1 MARKDIKA
9 FDFTSEQSRTAAAE
23 NGRKGGIASGQ
34 ARRQKKTLSELAK
47 MIAENPAPAAAKKK
61 LAKMGI
67 SDEDANNNACIA
79 AAVYDKAIKGNM
91 QAVDKWEELTAASK
105 NDDEKYYLPGRVL
118 GKAFVDI
125 NRQIKP
131 NIEYVFEGGRGGLKS
146 SFVAFKIV
154 ELIKN
159 NPQMHACITRQVAG
173 TLKDSVYANMKWAIN
188 ELGLMEEFECK
199 VSPLEIK
206 YIKTGQTIYFRGLD
220 DETKLKSI
228 KPEFGYIGILWKEEK
243 DQMKGDAQERSVNQ
257 SVLRGGDE
265 SYDFSSYNPPKS
277 KSNWVNRIKLIP
289 NPKRVIHHSS
299 YLEAPAEWL
308 GQKFIDDAAHLKEI
322 NPEAYEHE
330 YLGVPN
336 GDGGNVFEYLEIRDI
351 TDEEISHM
359 DRIFAGVDY
368 GWYPDQ
374 FCYLRTYYDSAR
386 EKIYLIDELYVNKWS
401 NSKTADWIKKKGY
414 DDYTMICDSAE
425 PKSVNDFRDAGLPA
439 RGAIKGPGSIEYGF
453 KFLQT
458 KTLVIDPKRTPNAYK
473 EITEYEYD
481 RDKEGNP
488 YAELSA
494 QDKANKGK
502 QYEKE
507 QRQRTYERRIRKTKR
522 EVFGLQTG
530 VDNAP
535 NEKAK
540 FALQQ
545 DLDRKSYLLQKQNA
559 AYKDYCKQ
567 NDLRELQDRLM
578 IAKWNRQ
585 NAAKARG
592 AAKRYKT
599 AKGID

>member
-1 MARKDIKA
+1 MANEKNLIPN
-9 FDFTSEQSRTAAAE
+9 SERTPSE
-23 NGRKGGIASGQ
+23 LREITKKGGIKSGEV
-34 ARRQKKTLSELAK
+34 RRQKKTLSELAK
-47 MIAENPAPAAAKKK
+47 MIAENPAPTAAKKK
-61 LAKMGI
+61 LTKMGI
-67 SDEDANNNACIA
+67 SDEDANNNACIV

-91 QAVDKWEELTAASK
+91 QAVDKWEQLVAVSKSDESKYELPA
-105 NDDEKYYLPGRVL
+105 RVL

-199 VSPLEIK
+199 VSPLEIR

-277 KSNWVNRIKLIP
+277 KSNWVNRIKLMP

-351 TDEEISHM
+351 TDEEIGHM
-359 DRIFAGVDY
+359 DRVFAGVDY
-368 GWYPDQ
+368 GWYPDA

-458 KTLVIDPKRTPNAYK
+458 KTIVIDPKRTPNAYK

-481 RDKEGNP
+481 RDKEGNVISGYP
-488 YAELSA
+488 DGNDHAISALRYAYEPLFNRRGYSA
-494 QDKANKGK
+494 
-502 QYEKE
+502 
-507 QRQRTYERRIRKTKR
+507 
-522 EVFGLQTG
+522 
-530 VDNAP
+530 
-535 NEKAK
+535 
-540 FALQQ
+540 
-545 DLDRKSYLLQKQNA
+545 
-559 AYKDYCKQ
+559 
-567 NDLRELQDRLM
+567 
-578 IAKWNRQ
+578 
-585 NAAKARG
+585 
-592 AAKRYKT
+592 
-599 AKGID
+599 

>member
-1 MARKDIKA
+1 MGVEMARKDIKS

-47 MIAENPAPAAAKKK
+47 MIAENPAPTAAKKK
-61 LAKMGI
+61 LTKMGI
-67 SDEDANNNACIA
+67 SDEDANNNACIV

-91 QAVDKWEELTAASK
+91 QAVDKWEQLVAVSKSDESKYELPA
-105 NDDEKYYLPGRVL
+105 RVL

-351 TDEEISHM
+351 TDEEISRM

-368 GWYPDQ
+368 GWYPDA

-481 RDKEGNP
+481 RDKEGNVISGYP
-488 YAELSA
+488 DGNDHAISALRYAYEPLFNRRGYSA
-494 QDKANKGK
+494 
-502 QYEKE
+502 
-507 QRQRTYERRIRKTKR
+507 
-522 EVFGLQTG
+522 
-530 VDNAP
+530 
-535 NEKAK
+535 
-540 FALQQ
+540 
-545 DLDRKSYLLQKQNA
+545 
-559 AYKDYCKQ
+559 
-567 NDLRELQDRLM
+567 
-578 IAKWNRQ
+578 
-585 NAAKARG
+585 
-592 AAKRYKT
+592 
-599 AKGID
+599 

>member
-1 MARKDIKA
+1 MANEENLKP
-9 FDFTSEQSRTAAAE
+9 FTSNQSREEAAR
-23 NGRKGGIASGQ
+23 NGQKGGIASGQ
-34 ARRQKKTLSELAK
+34 SRRQKKTLSELAK
-47 MIAENPAPAAAKKK
+47 MIAENPAPTAAKKK
-61 LAKMGI
+61 LTKMGI
-67 SDEDANNNACIA
+67 SDEDANNNACIV

-91 QAVDKWEELTAASK
+91 KAVNKWEQLVAVSKSDESKYELPA
-105 NDDEKYYLPGRVL
+105 RVL

-131 NIEYVFEGGRGGLKS
+131 NIEYVFEGGRGSLKS

-277 KSNWVNRIKLIP
+277 KSNWVNRIKLMP

-308 GQKFIDDAAHLKEI
+308 GQKFIDDASHLKEI

-351 TDEEISHM
+351 TDEEISRM

-368 GWYPDQ
+368 GWYPDA

-481 RDKEGNP
+481 RDKEGNVISGYP
-488 YAELSA
+488 DGSDHAISALRYAYEPLFNRRGNSA
-494 QDKANKGK
+494 
-502 QYEKE
+502 
-507 QRQRTYERRIRKTKR
+507 
-522 EVFGLQTG
+522 
-530 VDNAP
+530 
-535 NEKAK
+535 
-540 FALQQ
+540 
-545 DLDRKSYLLQKQNA
+545 
-559 AYKDYCKQ
+559 
-567 NDLRELQDRLM
+567 
-578 IAKWNRQ
+578 
-585 NAAKARG
+585 
-592 AAKRYKT
+592 
-599 AKGID
+599 

>member
-1 MARKDIKA
+1 MANEKNLIPN
-9 FDFTSEQSRTAAAE
+9 SERTPSE
-23 NGRKGGIASGQ
+23 LREITKKGGIKSGEV
-34 ARRQKKTLSELAK
+34 RRQKKTLSELAK
-47 MIAENPAPAAAKKK
+47 MIAENPAPTAEKKK
-61 LAKMGI
+61 LTKMGI
-67 SDEDANNNACIA
+67 SDEDANNNACIV

-91 QAVDKWEELTAASK
+91 QAVDKWEQLVAVSKSDESKYELPA
-105 NDDEKYYLPGRVL
+105 RVL

-146 SFVAFKIV
+146 SFVAFKII

-277 KSNWVNRIKLIP
+277 KSNWVNRIKLVP

-308 GQKFIDDAAHLKEI
+308 GQKFIDDASHLKEI

-368 GWYPDQ
+368 GWYPDA

-458 KTLVIDPKRTPNAYK
+458 KTIVIDPKRTPNAYK

-481 RDKEGNP
+481 RDKEGNVISGYP
-488 YAELSA
+488 DGNDHAISALRYAYEPLFNRRGYSA
-494 QDKANKGK
+494 
-502 QYEKE
+502 
-507 QRQRTYERRIRKTKR
+507 
-522 EVFGLQTG
+522 
-530 VDNAP
+530 
-535 NEKAK
+535 
-540 FALQQ
+540 
-545 DLDRKSYLLQKQNA
+545 
-559 AYKDYCKQ
+559 
-567 NDLRELQDRLM
+567 
-578 IAKWNRQ
+578 
-585 NAAKARG
+585 
-592 AAKRYKT
+592 
-599 AKGID
+599 

>member
-1 MARKDIKA
+1 MANEENLKPFKPGRS
-9 FDFTSEQSRTAAAE
+9 SEEAAK
-23 NGRKGGIASGQ
+23 NGQKGGIASGHS
-34 ARRQKKTLSELAK
+34 RRQKKTLSELAK
-47 MIAENPAPAAAKKK
+47 MIAENPAPTAAKKK
-61 LAKMGI
+61 LTKMGI
-67 SDEDANNNACIA
+67 SDEDANNNACIV

-91 QAVDKWEELTAASK
+91 QAVGKWEQLVAVSKSDESKYELPA
-105 NDDEKYYLPGRVL
+105 RVL

-277 KSNWVNRIKLIP
+277 KSNWVNRIKLKP

-351 TDEEISHM
+351 TDEEISRM

-368 GWYPDQ
+368 GWYPDA

-414 DDYTMICDSAE
+414 DDYAMICDSAE

-481 RDKEGNP
+481 RDKEGNVISGYP
-488 YAELSA
+488 DGNDHAISALRYAYEPLFNRRGNSA
-494 QDKANKGK
+494 
-502 QYEKE
+502 
-507 QRQRTYERRIRKTKR
+507 
-522 EVFGLQTG
+522 
-530 VDNAP
+530 
-535 NEKAK
+535 
-540 FALQQ
+540 
-545 DLDRKSYLLQKQNA
+545 
-559 AYKDYCKQ
+559 
-567 NDLRELQDRLM
+567 
-578 IAKWNRQ
+578 
-585 NAAKARG
+585 
-592 AAKRYKT
+592 
-599 AKGID
+599 

>member
-1 MARKDIKA
+1 MANDQNLNNGVATQFR
-9 FDFTSEQSRTAAAE
+9 SGEEAAR
-23 NGRKGGIASGQ
+23 NGKKGGIASGYS
-34 ARRQKKTLSELAK
+34 RRQKKALSDYVK
-47 MIAENPAPAAAKKK
+47 IIAESPASSTAKKK

-67 SDEDANNNACIA
+67 ADEDANNM
-79 AAVYDKAIKGNM
+79 AVVANSLYKK
-91 QAVDKWEELTAASK
+91 AVDGNIQAIEKWEQLTAASK
-105 NDDEKYYLPGRVL
+105 DDDEKYELPARVL

-146 SFVAFKIV
+146 SFVAFKII

-277 KSNWVNRIKLIP
+277 KSNWVNRIKLVP
-289 NPKRVIHHSS
+289 NSKRVIHHSS

-308 GQKFIDDAAHLKEI
+308 GQKFLNDAEHLKEV

-336 GDGGNVFEYLEIRDI
+336 GDGGNVFEYLEIRDV
-351 TDEEISHM
+351 TDEEISRM

-368 GWYPDQ
+368 GWYPDA

-458 KTLVIDPKRTPNAYK
+458 KTIVIDPKRTPNAYK

-481 RDKEGNP
+481 RDKEGNVISGYP
-488 YAELSA
+488 DGNDHAISALRYAYEPLFNRRGYSA
-494 QDKANKGK
+494 
-502 QYEKE
+502 
-507 QRQRTYERRIRKTKR
+507 
-522 EVFGLQTG
+522 
-530 VDNAP
+530 
-535 NEKAK
+535 
-540 FALQQ
+540 
-545 DLDRKSYLLQKQNA
+545 
-559 AYKDYCKQ
+559 
-567 NDLRELQDRLM
+567 
-578 IAKWNRQ
+578 
-585 NAAKARG
+585 
-592 AAKRYKT
+592 
-599 AKGID
+599 

>member
-1 MARKDIKA
+1 MANEQNLRP
-9 FDFTSEQSRTAAAE
+9 SEYKFSQEEAK
-23 NGRKGGIASGQ
+23 KGGINSGI
-34 ARRQKKTLSELAK
+34 ARRNKKTMAQLAK
-47 MIAENPAPAAAKKK
+47 LMLNSQLDEQSKKRVQ
-61 LAKMGI
+61 KMCGDVM
-67 SDEDANNNACIA
+67 DEDATVASMIMAGQIQSAMKGNTKAFIA
-79 AAVYDKAIKGNM
+79 LTELSDKANAGCN
-91 QAVDKWEELTAASK
+91 EER
-105 NDDEKYYLPGRVL
+105 YRLPAEVI

-146 SFVAFKIV
+146 SFVAFKII

-173 TLKDSVYANMKWAIN
+173 TLKDSVYAQMKWAIN

-277 KSNWVNRIKLIP
+277 KSNWVNRIKLVP

-299 YLEAPAEWL
+299 YLEAPTEWL

-330 YLGVPN
+330 YLGIPN

-351 TDEEISHM
+351 TDEEISRM

-368 GWYPDQ
+368 GWYPDA

-481 RDKEGNP
+481 RDKEGNVISGYP
-488 YAELSA
+488 DGNDHAISALRYAYEPLFNRRGYSA
-494 QDKANKGK
+494 
-502 QYEKE
+502 
-507 QRQRTYERRIRKTKR
+507 
-522 EVFGLQTG
+522 
-530 VDNAP
+530 
-535 NEKAK
+535 
-540 FALQQ
+540 
-545 DLDRKSYLLQKQNA
+545 
-559 AYKDYCKQ
+559 
-567 NDLRELQDRLM
+567 
-578 IAKWNRQ
+578 
-585 NAAKARG
+585 
-592 AAKRYKT
+592 
-599 AKGID
+599 

>member
-1 MARKDIKA
+1 MANEENLKPFNNR
-9 FDFTSEQSRTAAAE
+9 TESEQREIAQ
-23 NGRKGGIASGQ
+23 KGGIASGQ
-34 ARRQKKTLSELAK
+34 SRRQKKTLSELAK
-47 MIAENPAPAAAKKK
+47 IIAENPAPTAAKKK
-61 LAKMGI
+61 LTKMGI
-67 SDEDANNNACIA
+67 SDEDANNNACIV

-91 QAVDKWEELTAASK
+91 QAVDKWEQLVAVSKSDEDKYELPA
-105 NDDEKYYLPGRVL
+105 RVI

-277 KSNWVNRIKLIP
+277 KSNWVNRIKLVP

-351 TDEEISHM
+351 TDEEISRM

-368 GWYPDQ
+368 GWYPDA

-401 NSKTADWIKKKGY
+401 NAKTAEWIKKKGY

-481 RDKEGNP
+481 RDKEGNVISGYP
-488 YAELSA
+488 DGNDHAISALRYAYEPLFNRRGYSA
-494 QDKANKGK
+494 
-502 QYEKE
+502 
-507 QRQRTYERRIRKTKR
+507 
-522 EVFGLQTG
+522 
-530 VDNAP
+530 
-535 NEKAK
+535 
-540 FALQQ
+540 
-545 DLDRKSYLLQKQNA
+545 
-559 AYKDYCKQ
+559 
-567 NDLRELQDRLM
+567 
-578 IAKWNRQ
+578 
-585 NAAKARG
+585 
-592 AAKRYKT
+592 
-599 AKGID
+599 

>member
-1 MARKDIKA
+1 MANEKNLIPN
-9 FDFTSEQSRTAAAE
+9 SERTPSE
-23 NGRKGGIASGQ
+23 LREITKKGGIKSGEV
-34 ARRQKKTLSELAK
+34 RRQKKSLSELAK
-47 MIAENPAPAAAKKK
+47 MIAENPAPTAAKKK
-61 LAKMGI
+61 LTKMGI
-67 SDEDANNNACIA
+67 SDEDANNNACIV

-91 QAVDKWEELTAASK
+91 QAVDKWEQLVAVSKSDESKYELPA
-105 NDDEKYYLPGRVL
+105 RVL

-277 KSNWVNRIKLIP
+277 KSNWVNRIKLMP

-368 GWYPDQ
+368 GWYPDA

-458 KTLVIDPKRTPNAYK
+458 KTIVIDPKRTPNAYK

-481 RDKEGNP
+481 RDKEGNVISGYP
-488 YAELSA
+488 DGDDHAISALRYA
-494 QDKANKGK
+494 
-502 QYEKE
+502 YEPLFN
-507 QRQRTYERRIRKTKR
+507 RR
-522 EVFGLQTG
+522 G
-530 VDNAP
+530 
-535 NEKAK
+535 
-540 FALQQ
+540 
-545 DLDRKSYLLQKQNA
+545 Y
-559 AYKDYCKQ
+559 
-567 NDLRELQDRLM
+567 
-578 IAKWNRQ
+578 
-585 NAAKARG
+585 G
-592 AAKRYKT
+592 A
-599 AKGID
+599 

>member
-1 MARKDIKA
+1 MANDQNLNNGVATQFR
-9 FDFTSEQSRTAAAE
+9 TGEEQARIAK
-23 NGRKGGIASGQ
+23 KGGIASGQ
-34 ARRQKKTLSELAK
+34 ARRRKKTLSELAK
-47 MIAENPAPAAAKKK
+47 MIAENPAPTAVKKE

-67 SDEDANNNACIA
+67 ADEDANNMAVVANSLYKKA
-79 AAVYDKAIKGNM
+79 ADGNIQAIE
-91 QAVDKWEELTAASK
+91 KWEQLTAASK
-105 NDDEKYYLPGRVL
+105 DDDEKYELPARVL

-351 TDEEISHM
+351 TDEEISRM

-368 GWYPDQ
+368 GWYPDA

-439 RGAIKGPGSIEYGF
+439 RGATKGPGSIEYGF

-458 KTLVIDPKRTPNAYK
+458 KTIVIDPKRTPNAYK

-481 RDKEGNP
+481 RDKEGNVISGYP
-488 YAELSA
+488 DGNDHAISALRYAYEPLFNRRGHSA
-494 QDKANKGK
+494 
-502 QYEKE
+502 
-507 QRQRTYERRIRKTKR
+507 
-522 EVFGLQTG
+522 
-530 VDNAP
+530 
-535 NEKAK
+535 
-540 FALQQ
+540 
-545 DLDRKSYLLQKQNA
+545 
-559 AYKDYCKQ
+559 
-567 NDLRELQDRLM
+567 
-578 IAKWNRQ
+578 
-585 NAAKARG
+585 
-592 AAKRYKT
+592 
-599 AKGID
+599 

>member
-1 MARKDIKA
+1 MANEENLKP
-9 FDFTSEQSRTAAAE
+9 FTSNQSREEAAR
-23 NGRKGGIASGQ
+23 NGQKGGIASGQ
-34 ARRQKKTLSELAK
+34 SRRQKKTLSELAK
-47 MIAENPAPAAAKKK
+47 IIAENPAPTAAKKK
-61 LAKMGI
+61 LTKMGI
-67 SDEDANNNACIA
+67 SNEDANNNACIV

-91 QAVDKWEELTAASK
+91 QAVDKWEQLVAVSKSDENKYELPA
-105 NDDEKYYLPGRVL
+105 RVL

-146 SFVAFKIV
+146 SYVAFKIV

-277 KSNWVNRIKLIP
+277 KSNWVNRIKLVP

-351 TDEEISHM
+351 TDEEISRM

-401 NSKTADWIKKKGY
+401 NSKTAEWIKKKDY

-439 RGAIKGPGSIEYGF
+439 RGAVKGPGSIEYGF

-458 KTLVIDPKRTPNAYK
+458 KTIVIDPKRTPNAYK

-481 RDKEGNP
+481 RDKEGNVISGYP
-488 YAELSA
+488 DGNDHAISALRYAYEPLFNRRGHSA
-494 QDKANKGK
+494 
-502 QYEKE
+502 
-507 QRQRTYERRIRKTKR
+507 
-522 EVFGLQTG
+522 
-530 VDNAP
+530 
-535 NEKAK
+535 
-540 FALQQ
+540 
-545 DLDRKSYLLQKQNA
+545 
-559 AYKDYCKQ
+559 
-567 NDLRELQDRLM
+567 
-578 IAKWNRQ
+578 
-585 NAAKARG
+585 
-592 AAKRYKT
+592 
-599 AKGID
+599 

>member
-1 MARKDIKA
+1 M
-9 FDFTSEQSRTAAAE
+9 
-23 NGRKGGIASGQ
+23 
-34 ARRQKKTLSELAK
+34 
-47 MIAENPAPAAAKKK
+47 
-61 LAKMGI
+61 
-67 SDEDANNNACIA
+67 
-79 AAVYDKAIKGNM
+79 
-91 QAVDKWEELTAASK
+91 
-105 NDDEKYYLPGRVL
+105 
-118 GKAFVDI
+118 DI

-199 VSPLEIK
+199 VSPLEIR

-351 TDEEISHM
+351 TDEEISRM
-359 DRIFAGVDY
+359 DRIFPGVDY
-368 GWYPDQ
+368 GWYPDA

-458 KTLVIDPKRTPNAYK
+458 KTIVIDPKRTPNAYK

-481 RDKEGNP
+481 RDKEGNVISGYP
-488 YAELSA
+488 DGNDHAISALRYAYEPLFNRRGYSA
-494 QDKANKGK
+494 
-502 QYEKE
+502 
-507 QRQRTYERRIRKTKR
+507 
-522 EVFGLQTG
+522 
-530 VDNAP
+530 
-535 NEKAK
+535 
-540 FALQQ
+540 
-545 DLDRKSYLLQKQNA
+545 
-559 AYKDYCKQ
+559 
-567 NDLRELQDRLM
+567 
-578 IAKWNRQ
+578 
-585 NAAKARG
+585 
-592 AAKRYKT
+592 
-599 AKGID
+599 

>member
-1 MARKDIKA
+1 MANEENLKP
-9 FDFTSEQSRTAAAE
+9 FTSNQSREEAVK
-23 NGRKGGIASGQ
+23 NGQKGGIASGYS
-34 ARRQKKTLSELAK
+34 RRQKKALSDYVK
-47 MIAENPAPAAAKKK
+47 IIAESPASSTAKKK

-67 SDEDANNNACIA
+67 ADEDANNMAVVATSLYKKA
-79 AAVYDKAIKGNM
+79 ADGNIQAIE
-91 QAVDKWEELTAASK
+91 KWEQLTAASK
-105 NDDEKYYLPGRVL
+105 NDDEKYELPARVL

-351 TDEEISHM
+351 TDEEISRM

-368 GWYPDQ
+368 GWYPDA

-439 RGAIKGPGSIEYGF
+439 RGAIKGPGSIDYGF

-481 RDKEGNP
+481 RDKEGNVISGYP
-488 YAELSA
+488 DGNDHAISALRYAYEPLFNRRGYSA
-494 QDKANKGK
+494 
-502 QYEKE
+502 
-507 QRQRTYERRIRKTKR
+507 
-522 EVFGLQTG
+522 
-530 VDNAP
+530 
-535 NEKAK
+535 
-540 FALQQ
+540 
-545 DLDRKSYLLQKQNA
+545 
-559 AYKDYCKQ
+559 
-567 NDLRELQDRLM
+567 
-578 IAKWNRQ
+578 
-585 NAAKARG
+585 
-592 AAKRYKT
+592 
-599 AKGID
+599 

>member
-1 MARKDIKA
+1 MYGNIVYIYSYTWQNFYFQKGYDWNVRMARKDIKS
-9 FDFTSEQSRTAAAE
+9 FDFTSEQDRTEAAK

-47 MIAENPAPAAAKKK
+47 IIAENPAPTSAKKK
-61 LAKMGI
+61 LTKMGI
-67 SDEDANNNACIA
+67 SDEDANNNACIV
-79 AAVYDKAIKGNM
+79 AAVYDKAVKGNM
-91 QAVDKWEELTAASK
+91 QAVDKWEQLTAVS
-105 NDDEKYYLPGRVL
+105 NDDDKKYELPARVL

-125 NRQIKP
+125 NRRIKP

-146 SFVAFKIV
+146 SYVAFKIT

-159 NPQMHACITRQVAG
+159 NPQMHACITRQVGA
-173 TLKDSVYANMKWAIN
+173 TLKDSVYAQMKWAIN

-277 KSNWVNRIKLIP
+277 KSNWVNRIKLTP

-359 DRIFAGVDY
+359 DKIFQGCDW
-368 GWYPDQ
+368 GFFPDPYA
-374 FCYLRTYYDSAR
+374 FIRLYYNHNT
-386 EKIYLIDELYVNKWS
+386 EKIYLIDEIYENKWS
-401 NSKTADWIKKKGY
+401 NRKSADEILKRKY
-414 DDYTMICDSAE
+414 DDYTITCDSAE
-425 PKSVNDFRDAGLPA
+425 PKSINDYRDFGLPA
-439 RGAIKGPGSIEYGF
+439 RGAIKGPGSVEYSM
-453 KFLQT
+453 KWLQT
-458 KTLVIDPKRTPNAYK
+458 RTIVIDPKRTPNAYK
-473 EITEYEYD
+473 EFSEYEYE
-481 RDKEGNP
+481 RDKDGNVISGYP
-488 YAELSA
+488 DEDNHLIDACRYATESLW
-494 QDKANKGK
+494 
-502 QYEKE
+502 
-507 QRQRTYERRIRKTKR
+507 RRR
-522 EVFGLQTG
+522 GN
-530 VDNAP
+530 NA
-535 NEKAK
+535 
-540 FALQQ
+540 
-545 DLDRKSYLLQKQNA
+545 
-559 AYKDYCKQ
+559 
-567 NDLRELQDRLM
+567 
-578 IAKWNRQ
+578 
-585 NAAKARG
+585 
-592 AAKRYKT
+592 
-599 AKGID
+599 

>member
-1 MARKDIKA
+1 MANEKNLIPVSER
-9 FDFTSEQSRTAAAE
+9 TSSELREMT
-23 NGRKGGIASGQ
+23 RKGGIASGQ

-47 MIAENPAPAAAKKK
+47 IIAENPAPTAAKKK
-61 LAKMGI
+61 LTKMGI
-67 SDEDANNNACIA
+67 SDEDANNNACIV

-91 QAVDKWEELTAASK
+91 QAVDKWEQLVAVSKSDENKYELPA
-105 NDDEKYYLPGRVL
+105 RVL

-289 NPKRVIHHSS
+289 NPKRVIHHSN

-359 DRIFAGVDY
+359 DRIFAGVDF

-401 NSKTADWIKKKGY
+401 NSKTAEWIKKKGY

-458 KTLVIDPKRTPNAYK
+458 KTIVIDPKRTPHAYK

-481 RDKEGNP
+481 RDKEGNVISGYP
-488 YAELSA
+488 DGNDHAISALRYAYEPLFNRRGYSA
-494 QDKANKGK
+494 
-502 QYEKE
+502 
-507 QRQRTYERRIRKTKR
+507 
-522 EVFGLQTG
+522 
-530 VDNAP
+530 
-535 NEKAK
+535 
-540 FALQQ
+540 
-545 DLDRKSYLLQKQNA
+545 
-559 AYKDYCKQ
+559 
-567 NDLRELQDRLM
+567 
-578 IAKWNRQ
+578 
-585 NAAKARG
+585 
-592 AAKRYKT
+592 
-599 AKGID
+599 

>member
-1 MARKDIKA
+1 MANEKNLIPN
-9 FDFTSEQSRTAAAE
+9 SERTPSE
-23 NGRKGGIASGQ
+23 LREITKKGGIKSGEV
-34 ARRQKKTLSELAK
+34 RRQKKTLSELAK
-47 MIAENPAPAAAKKK
+47 MIAENPAPTTAKKK
-61 LAKMGI
+61 LTKMGI
-67 SDEDANNNACIA
+67 SDEDANNNACIV

-91 QAVDKWEELTAASK
+91 QAVDKWEQLVAVSKSDESKYELPA
-105 NDDEKYYLPGRVL
+105 RVL

-277 KSNWVNRIKLIP
+277 KSNWVNRIKLMP

-368 GWYPDQ
+368 GWYPDV

-458 KTLVIDPKRTPNAYK
+458 KTIVIDPKRTPNAYK

-481 RDKEGNP
+481 RDKEGNVISGYP
-488 YAELSA
+488 DGDDHAISALRYAYEPLFNRRGYSA
-494 QDKANKGK
+494 
-502 QYEKE
+502 
-507 QRQRTYERRIRKTKR
+507 
-522 EVFGLQTG
+522 
-530 VDNAP
+530 
-535 NEKAK
+535 
-540 FALQQ
+540 
-545 DLDRKSYLLQKQNA
+545 
-559 AYKDYCKQ
+559 
-567 NDLRELQDRLM
+567 
-578 IAKWNRQ
+578 
-585 NAAKARG
+585 
-592 AAKRYKT
+592 
-599 AKGID
+599 

>member
-1 MARKDIKA
+1 MANDQNLNNRA
-9 FDFTSEQSRTAAAE
+9 ATQFRAGEEQVRIAK
-23 NGRKGGIASGQ
+23 KGGIASGQ

-47 MIAENPAPAAAKKK
+47 MIAENPAPTAAKKK
-61 LAKMGI
+61 LTKMGI
-67 SDEDANNNACIA
+67 SDEDANNNACIV

-91 QAVDKWEELTAASK
+91 QAVDKWEQLVAVSKSDESKYELPA
-105 NDDEKYYLPGRVL
+105 RVL

-277 KSNWVNRIKLIP
+277 KSNWVNRIKLMP

-368 GWYPDQ
+368 GWYPDA

-458 KTLVIDPKRTPNAYK
+458 KTIVIDPKRTPNAYK

-481 RDKEGNP
+481 RDKEGNVISGYP
-488 YAELSA
+488 DGDDHAISALRYAYEPLFNRRGYSA
-494 QDKANKGK
+494 
-502 QYEKE
+502 
-507 QRQRTYERRIRKTKR
+507 
-522 EVFGLQTG
+522 
-530 VDNAP
+530 
-535 NEKAK
+535 
-540 FALQQ
+540 
-545 DLDRKSYLLQKQNA
+545 
-559 AYKDYCKQ
+559 
-567 NDLRELQDRLM
+567 
-578 IAKWNRQ
+578 
-585 NAAKARG
+585 
-592 AAKRYKT
+592 
-599 AKGID
+599 

>member
-1 MARKDIKA
+1 MANEKNLIPN
-9 FDFTSEQSRTAAAE
+9 SERTPSE
-23 NGRKGGIASGQ
+23 LREITKKGGIKSGEV
-34 ARRQKKTLSELAK
+34 RRQKKALSELAK

-61 LAKMGI
+61 LTKMGI
-67 SDEDANNNACIA
+67 SDEDANNNACIV
-79 AAVYDKAIKGNM
+79 AAVYNKAIKGNM
-91 QAVDKWEELTAASK
+91 QAVDKWEQLVAVSKSDESKYELPA
-105 NDDEKYYLPGRVL
+105 RVL

-351 TDEEISHM
+351 TDEEISRM

-458 KTLVIDPKRTPNAYK
+458 KTIVIDPKRTPNAYK

-481 RDKEGNP
+481 RDKEGNVISGYP
-488 YAELSA
+488 DGDDHAISALRYAYEPLFNRRGYSA
-494 QDKANKGK
+494 
-502 QYEKE
+502 
-507 QRQRTYERRIRKTKR
+507 
-522 EVFGLQTG
+522 
-530 VDNAP
+530 
-535 NEKAK
+535 
-540 FALQQ
+540 
-545 DLDRKSYLLQKQNA
+545 
-559 AYKDYCKQ
+559 
-567 NDLRELQDRLM
+567 
-578 IAKWNRQ
+578 
-585 NAAKARG
+585 
-592 AAKRYKT
+592 
-599 AKGID
+599 

>member
-1 MARKDIKA
+1 MANEKNLIPN
-9 FDFTSEQSRTAAAE
+9 SERTPSELREIAK
-23 NGRKGGIASGQ
+23 KGGIASGR

-47 MIAENPAPAAAKKK
+47 MIAENPAPTAAKKK
-61 LAKMGI
+61 LTKMGI
-67 SDEDANNNACIA
+67 SDEDANNNACIV

-91 QAVDKWEELTAASK
+91 QAVDKWEQLVAVSKSDESKYELPA
-105 NDDEKYYLPGRVL
+105 RVL

-277 KSNWVNRIKLIP
+277 KSNWVNRIKLVP

-368 GWYPDQ
+368 GWYPDA

-458 KTLVIDPKRTPNAYK
+458 KTIVIDPKRTPNAYK

-481 RDKEGNP
+481 RDKEGNVISGYP
-488 YAELSA
+488 DGNDHAISALRYAYEPLFNRRGYSA
-494 QDKANKGK
+494 
-502 QYEKE
+502 
-507 QRQRTYERRIRKTKR
+507 
-522 EVFGLQTG
+522 
-530 VDNAP
+530 
-535 NEKAK
+535 
-540 FALQQ
+540 
-545 DLDRKSYLLQKQNA
+545 
-559 AYKDYCKQ
+559 
-567 NDLRELQDRLM
+567 
-578 IAKWNRQ
+578 
-585 NAAKARG
+585 
-592 AAKRYKT
+592 
-599 AKGID
+599 

>member
-1 MARKDIKA
+1 MANEENLKP
-9 FDFTSEQSRTAAAE
+9 FTSNQSREEAVR
-23 NGRKGGIASGQ
+23 NGQKGGIASGYS
-34 ARRQKKTLSELAK
+34 RRQKKALSDYVK
-47 MIAENPAPAAAKKK
+47 IIAESPASSTAKKK

-67 SDEDANNNACIA
+67 ADEDANNMAVVATSLYKKA
-79 AAVYDKAIKGNM
+79 ADGNIQAIE
-91 QAVDKWEELTAASK
+91 KWEQLTAASK
-105 NDDEKYYLPGRVL
+105 DDDEKYELPARVL

-351 TDEEISHM
+351 TDEEISRM

-414 DDYTMICDSAE
+414 DDYAMICDSAE

-458 KTLVIDPKRTPNAYK
+458 KTIVIDPKRTPNAYK

-481 RDKEGNP
+481 RDKEGNVISGYP
-488 YAELSA
+488 DGNDHAISALRYAYEPLFNRRGYSA
-494 QDKANKGK
+494 
-502 QYEKE
+502 
-507 QRQRTYERRIRKTKR
+507 
-522 EVFGLQTG
+522 
-530 VDNAP
+530 
-535 NEKAK
+535 
-540 FALQQ
+540 
-545 DLDRKSYLLQKQNA
+545 
-559 AYKDYCKQ
+559 
-567 NDLRELQDRLM
+567 
-578 IAKWNRQ
+578 
-585 NAAKARG
+585 
-592 AAKRYKT
+592 
-599 AKGID
+599 

>member
-1 MARKDIKA
+1 MANEKNLRPGSMQSK
-9 FDFTSEQSRTAAAE
+9 SEARA
-23 NGRKGGIASGQ
+23 NGKKGGIASGQ
-34 ARRQKKTLSELAK
+34 ARRRKKTLSELAK
-47 MIAENPAPAAAKKK
+47 MIADNPAPDNARAK

-67 SDEDANNNACIA
+67 SDDDANNNAVVA
-79 AAVYDKAIKGNM
+79 ASIYAKAIKGNM
-91 QAVDKWEELTAASK
+91 QAVDKWEQLVAVSKSDESKYELPA
-105 NDDEKYYLPGRVL
+105 RVL

-277 KSNWVNRIKLIP
+277 KSNWVNRIKLVP

-351 TDEEISHM
+351 ADEEISRM

-368 GWYPDQ
+368 GWYPDA

-439 RGAIKGPGSIEYGF
+439 RGAIKGLGSIEYGF

-458 KTLVIDPKRTPNAYK
+458 KTIVIDPKRTPNAYK

-481 RDKEGNP
+481 RDKEGNVISGYP
-488 YAELSA
+488 DGNDHAISALRYAYEPLFNRRGYSA
-494 QDKANKGK
+494 
-502 QYEKE
+502 
-507 QRQRTYERRIRKTKR
+507 
-522 EVFGLQTG
+522 
-530 VDNAP
+530 
-535 NEKAK
+535 
-540 FALQQ
+540 
-545 DLDRKSYLLQKQNA
+545 
-559 AYKDYCKQ
+559 
-567 NDLRELQDRLM
+567 
-578 IAKWNRQ
+578 
-585 NAAKARG
+585 
-592 AAKRYKT
+592 
-599 AKGID
+599 

>member
-1 MARKDIKA
+1 MGVDRMANKENLIPI
-9 FDFTSEQSRTAAAE
+9 SERTPSELREMA
-23 NGRKGGIASGQ
+23 RKGGIASGQ

-47 MIAENPAPAAAKKK
+47 IIAENPAPTAAKKK
-61 LAKMGI
+61 LTKMGI
-67 SDEDANNNACIA
+67 SNEDANNNACIV

-91 QAVDKWEELTAASK
+91 QAVDKWEQLVAVSKSDENKYELPA
-105 NDDEKYYLPGRVL
+105 RVL

-146 SFVAFKIV
+146 SYVAFKIV

-277 KSNWVNRIKLIP
+277 KSNWVNRIKLVP

-351 TDEEISHM
+351 TDEEISRM

-401 NSKTADWIKKKGY
+401 NSKTAEWIKKKGY

-439 RGAIKGPGSIEYGF
+439 RGAVKGPGSIEYGF

-458 KTLVIDPKRTPNAYK
+458 KTIVIDPKRTPNAYK

-481 RDKEGNP
+481 RDKEGNVISGYP
-488 YAELSA
+488 DGNDHAISALRYAYEPLFNRRGHSA
-494 QDKANKGK
+494 
-502 QYEKE
+502 
-507 QRQRTYERRIRKTKR
+507 
-522 EVFGLQTG
+522 
-530 VDNAP
+530 
-535 NEKAK
+535 
-540 FALQQ
+540 
-545 DLDRKSYLLQKQNA
+545 
-559 AYKDYCKQ
+559 
-567 NDLRELQDRLM
+567 
-578 IAKWNRQ
+578 
-585 NAAKARG
+585 
-592 AAKRYKT
+592 
-599 AKGID
+599 

>member
-1 MARKDIKA
+1 MANEENLKPFKPGRS
-9 FDFTSEQSRTAAAE
+9 SEEAVR
-23 NGRKGGIASGQ
+23 NGQKGGIASGQ

-47 MIAENPAPAAAKKK
+47 MIAENPAPTAAKKK
-61 LAKMGI
+61 LTKMGI
-67 SDEDANNNACIA
+67 SDEDANNNACIV
-79 AAVYDKAIKGNM
+79 AAVYDKAVKGNM
-91 QAVDKWEELTAASK
+91 QAVDKWEQLTAVS
-105 NDDEKYYLPGRVL
+105 NDDDKKYELPARVL

-125 NRQIKP
+125 NRRIKP

-277 KSNWVNRIKLIP
+277 KSNWVNRIKLVP

-336 GDGGNVFEYLEIRDI
+336 GDGGNVFEYLEIRAI
-351 TDEEISHM
+351 TDEEISRM
-359 DRIFAGVDY
+359 DRIFPGVDY
-368 GWYPDQ
+368 GWYPDA

-401 NSKTADWIKKKGY
+401 NSKTAEWIKKKGY

-458 KTLVIDPKRTPNAYK
+458 KTIVIDPKRTPNAYK

-481 RDKEGNP
+481 RDKEGNVISGYP
-488 YAELSA
+488 DGNDHAISALRYAYEPLFNRRGYSA
-494 QDKANKGK
+494 
-502 QYEKE
+502 
-507 QRQRTYERRIRKTKR
+507 
-522 EVFGLQTG
+522 
-530 VDNAP
+530 
-535 NEKAK
+535 
-540 FALQQ
+540 
-545 DLDRKSYLLQKQNA
+545 
-559 AYKDYCKQ
+559 
-567 NDLRELQDRLM
+567 
-578 IAKWNRQ
+578 
-585 NAAKARG
+585 
-592 AAKRYKT
+592 
-599 AKGID
+599 